1 LLWSRDVA
9 PLLIR
14 VTECA
19 WEIVT
24 VRGAVGTRWY
34 DICNKKKV
42 NQNVS
47 VKANA
52 PTIHCYSL
60 RKYSHKVINDDRL
73 VGVFDFSSNMCL
85 LPPVSSRS
93 PEGS

>member
-1 LLWSRDVA
+1 MNMDEPA
-9 PLLIR
+9 
-14 VTECA
+14 A
-19 WEIVT
+19 IVYKT
-24 VRGAVGTRWY
+24 VPERNFPRGGFQVRALRIIGYSCPGWTF
-34 DICNKKKV
+34 I
-42 NQNVS
+42 VS
-47 VKANA
+47 VKAYA